1 MKTDTII
8 IDAGTIDRIAMN
20 ILLNSRESQERLIWT
35 MDWATETDSLNAQG
49 QRMLNLIKESIIEAI
64 ENK

>member
-8 IDAGTIDRIAMN
+8 IDAGTIDKIAMN

-35 MDWATETDSLNAQG
+35 TDWATETDSLNAQG